1 MGEQESGGMA
11 GCRFKHKKFNCNA
24 EEGTKQMKTPVS
36 VNEKKDFIR
45 WFLNHYQL
53 KRRECVWILNYL
65 MSHDQLM
72 EKVHFVDNAERCPRG
87 LVMSTHCVDEV
98 PFRFYK
104 ENVMTTD
111 AEKSFHDIRLNRYE
125 DIYIQLNFYAS
136 NQAHQYAAVLV
147 ENPFMP
153 KKLEISEK
161 DKLIAEQFLIASI
174 EKFQKEKLLELI
186 DEALDNGDQQSFQEL
201 TSRLKYLQSA
211 E

>member
-1 MGEQESGGMA
+1 MA
-11 GCRFKHKKFNCNA
+11 
-24 EEGTKQMKTPVS
+24 TPVS

-72 EKVHFVDNAERCPRG
+72 EKVHFVEQAQYCPRG
-87 LVMSTHCVDEV
+87 LIMSTHCVDEV

-111 AEKSFHDIRLNRYE
+111 AEKSFHDIRLNRDE
-125 DIYIQLNFYAS
+125 EIYIQLNFHAS
-136 NQAHQYAAVLV
+136 NKAHQYAAVME

-153 KKLEISEK
+153 KTLQINEK
-161 DKLIAEQFLIASI
+161 DRLIAERFLTESL
-174 EKFQKEKLLELI
+174 EKFRREKLLELI
-186 DEALDNGDQQSFQEL
+186 DEALDKQDKKAFNVLTQQLNKLE
-201 TSRLKYLQSA
+201 TT
-211 E
+211 

>member
-1 MGEQESGGMA
+1 MA
-11 GCRFKHKKFNCNA
+11 
-24 EEGTKQMKTPVS
+24 TPVS

-72 EKVHFVDNAERCPRG
+72 EKVHFVEQAQYCPRG
-87 LVMSTHCVDEV
+87 LIMSTHCVDEV

-111 AEKSFHDIRLNRYE
+111 AEKSFHDIRLNRDE
-125 DIYIQLNFYAS
+125 EIYIQLNFHAS
-136 NQAHQYAAVLV
+136 NKAHQYAAVME

-153 KKLEISEK
+153 KTLQINEK
-161 DKLIAEQFLIASI
+161 DRLIAERFLTESL
-174 EKFQKEKLLELI
+174 EKFRKEKLLELI
-186 DEALDNGDQQSFQEL
+186 DEALDKQDKNAFKVLTQQL
-201 TSRLKYLQSA
+201 NRL
-211 E
+211 ETT

>member
-1 MGEQESGGMA
+1 MSA
-11 GCRFKHKKFNCNA
+11 
-24 EEGTKQMKTPVS
+24 PVS

-72 EKVHFVDNAERCPRG
+72 AKVHFVEQAQYCPKG
-87 LVMSTHCVDEV
+87 LVMSTHCVEEV

-111 AEKSFHDIRLNRYE
+111 AEKSFHDIRLNRE
-125 DIYIQLNFYAS
+125 EEIYIQLNFHAS
-136 NQAHQYAAVLV
+136 NKAHQFAAVLE

-153 KKLEISEK
+153 KKLQITEK
-161 DKLIAEQFLIASI
+161 DRMIAERFLSNSL
-174 EKFQKEKLLELI
+174 EKFQRNYLLKKI
-186 DEALDNGDQQSFQEL
+186 DEALDNQDRNSFLKL
-201 TSRLKYLQSA
+201 TEQLKRLK
-211 E
+211 

>member
-1 MGEQESGGMA
+1 MSA
-11 GCRFKHKKFNCNA
+11 
-24 EEGTKQMKTPVS
+24 PVS

-72 EKVHFVDNAERCPRG
+72 EKVHFVEQAQYCPKG
-87 LVMSTHCVDEV
+87 LIMSTHCVEEV

-111 AEKSFHDIRLNRYE
+111 AEKSFHDIRLNRDE
-125 DIYIQLNFYAS
+125 DIFIQLNFHAS
-136 NQAHQYAAVLV
+136 NKAHQYAAVLE

-153 KKLEISEK
+153 NRIEISEK
-161 DKLIAEQFLIASI
+161 DKIVAERFLNDSLK
-174 EKFQKEKLLELI
+174 KFQKESLLKKI
-186 DEALDNGDQQSFQEL
+186 DEALDKQDEIGFLRLSEEL
-201 TSRLKYLQSA
+201 KRLKY
-211 E
+211 

>member
-1 MGEQESGGMA
+1 MTA
-11 GCRFKHKKFNCNA
+11 
-24 EEGTKQMKTPVS
+24 PVS

-72 EKVHFVDNAERCPRG
+72 EKVHFVEQAQYCPRG
-87 LVMSTHCVDEV
+87 LIMSTHCVDEA

-111 AEKSFHDIRLNRYE
+111 AEKSFHDIRLNREE
-125 DIYIQLNFYAS
+125 DIFIQLNFHAA
-136 NQAHQYAAVLV
+136 NKAHQYAAVLE

-153 KKLEISEK
+153 KTLRISEK
-161 DKLIAEQFLIASI
+161 DRMIAERFLTESLAR
-174 EKFQKEKLLELI
+174 FQKEKLLKEI
-186 DEALDNGDQQSFQEL
+186 DEALDKQDKERFIQL
-201 TSRLKYLQSA
+201 TTKLNKLQT
-211 E
+211 